1 MDFSNTLYS
10 SSSRSSPFFALS
22 YSGDPSFSLPS
33 SSLLKS
39 TSARAFITLISVLYA
54 SITLSTFSLSTS
66 SRPEY
71 WPANSARPLRTSLL
85 SYVAFLST
93 LPDLTVSST
102 VSISLYF
109 ISNLPREF
117 SPFSSSSSNSSLA
130 TTAIPYKSLM
140 KSSLRAS
147 LAKSL
152 RSITSSPDW

>member
-1 MDFSNTLYS
+1 MAFLYAASKSSMPMDFSNNLYS
-10 SSSRSSPFFALS
+10 FSSTSSPSFTLS

-71 WPANSARPLRTSLL
+71 RPANSASPLRVSLL

-102 VSISLYF
+102 VSISPYF
-109 ISNLPREF
+109 ISNLPRELN
-117 SPFSSSSSNSSLA
+117 PFSSS
-130 TTAIPYKSLM
+130 
-140 KSSLRAS
+140 
-147 LAKSL
+147 
-152 RSITSSPDW
+152 